1 MRVSEVVRTTAET
14 DIRVVLGLDGSGK
27 VDVATGIGF
36 FDHMLTLF
44 GVHGFFDLTIA
55 AKGDLH
61 VDDHHSV
68 EDVGLALGEAL
79 NQGLGDR
86 RGIRRFGH
94 AVTPM
99 DEALAAVSID
109 LSNRPFLV
117 YRLPEVIRSR
127 GAFDAYLAKEFFRA
141 FATRAGMA
149 LHIDVGYGE
158 NEHHIIEA
166 IFKTTGR
173 ALDRAT
179 SIDPRIVGVP
189 SSKGTL

>member
-1 MRVSEVVRTTAET
+1 MRVSEVMRKTAET

-27 VDVATGIGF
+27 ADVDTGIGF

-44 GVHGFFDLTIA
+44 AVHGFFDLTVT

-61 VDDHHSV
+61 VDYHHCV
-68 EDVGLALGEAL
+68 EDVGLALGKAVS
-79 NQGLGDR
+79 QSLGDR
-86 RGIRRFGH
+86 VGIRRFGH

-99 DEALAAVSID
+99 DETLAAVSID
-109 LSNRPFLV
+109 LSNRPYLV
-117 YRLPEVIRSR
+117 YRVPEVIRSM

-141 FATRAGMA
+141 FATRAGMT

-166 IFKTTGR
+166 VFKATGK
-173 ALDRAT
+173 ALDLAT
-179 SIDPRIVGVP
+179 AIDPRIAGVR